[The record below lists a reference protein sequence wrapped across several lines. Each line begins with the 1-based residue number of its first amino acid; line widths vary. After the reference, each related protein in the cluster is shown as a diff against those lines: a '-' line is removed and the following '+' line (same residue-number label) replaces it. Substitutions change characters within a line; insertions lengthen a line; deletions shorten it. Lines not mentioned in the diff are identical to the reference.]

1 MKKIILLVAALCCAG
16 VASAEGEL
24 ISRSIFYGEYASG
37 NSQTPCA
44 GPTSRMC
51 AETDITGPLNPGGGG
66 LQKSVGVSTK
76 FVKVIK
82 LPADTPWQ
90 DYVKMKKLE
99 DPAKGIYVVLEKDGD
114 NEN

>member
-1 MKKIILLVAALCCAG
+1 MKKLLLSVAALCCAG
-16 VASAEGEL
+16 VSANAWEITET
-24 ISRSIFYGEYASG
+24 RTYYGEYASG
-37 NSQTPCA
+37 DVQSPCLGA
-44 GPTSRMC
+44 TTRKC
-51 AETDITGPLNPGGGG
+51 ATVTTTRPFFPGGGPQQYSLG
-66 LQKSVGVSTK
+66 EPASKTVVS
-76 FVKVIK
+76 

>member
-1 MKKIILLVAALCCAG
+1 M
-16 VASAEGEL
+16 
-24 ISRSIFYGEYASG
+24 
-37 NSQTPCA
+37 
-44 GPTSRMC
+44 
-51 AETDITGPLNPGGGG
+51 
-66 LQKSVGVSTK
+66 QKSAGVSTK